1 VKHIKR
7 KQTVVSEGK
16 WEAGELPPTVIPIPN
31 PPPTKVKIPIRLHA
45 KIKETREPVVGLG
58 RVSVGSSN
66 ALSSA
71 VKKLNLDI
79 FSPDNIFPGTIAVD
93 IV

>member
-1 VKHIKR
+1 MNKKICVLGVKHIKR

-58 RVSVGSSN
+58 R
-66 ALSSA
+66 
-71 VKKLNLDI
+71 
-79 FSPDNIFPGTIAVD
+79 T
-93 IV
+93 